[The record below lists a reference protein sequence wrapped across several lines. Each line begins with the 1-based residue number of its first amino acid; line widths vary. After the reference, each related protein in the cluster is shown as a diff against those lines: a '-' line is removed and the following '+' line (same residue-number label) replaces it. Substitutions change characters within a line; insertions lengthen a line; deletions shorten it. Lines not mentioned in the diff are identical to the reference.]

1 MKKWLYALVLAFG
14 LAPLLAA
21 ACGDMCIDGNVEA
34 YKVTIGGNA
43 NFGGFGSGMFI
54 GQEGGVKVEK
64 IGFGNTDVK
73 MNIGGSLCG
82 LNCQDGSFSFAAHA
96 GESVNVMAG
105 AIGTESGKTTSVIN
119 QGGAFSDATATLQF
133 IRPTT
138 TPPR

>member
-1 MKKWLYALVLAFG
+1 MKRFMLLALIFG
-14 LAPLLAA
+14 LAPPALAVD
-21 ACGDMCIDGNVEA
+21 CGDMCIDGNVEA
-34 YKVTIGGNA
+34 YKITIGGNA

-82 LNCQDGSFSFAAHA
+82 LNCQDGSFSFAANA
-96 GESVNVMAG
+96 GESVKVLTG
-105 AIGTESGKTTSVIN
+105 ALSTTSGESAMAVN
-119 QGGAFSDATATLQF
+119 EGAAFSNATAIIQF
-133 IRPTT
+133 IRPAT